1 MTVRETRAP
10 ERAHL
15 PGKITITVGIHAD
28 AGAEKHVPPPSSQ
41 AGAAND
47 TTAAA
52 ANDTGS
58 RADLTVADVATFN
71 EFGTSRIP
79 QRSFIRAWVDENAD
93 FIQKT
98 IAGQMRL
105 VAAGKLDAETAAER
119 IALACEGSMKQ
130 RISRGI
136 PPPNAPA
143 TIARKG
149 SSKPLI
155 HTGQLRK
162 AIRGRAVVGEAGE
175 ELDGSGNDVV
185 AAE

>member
-1 MTVRETRAP
+1 MTVRETRGS
-10 ERAHL
+10 ERARL
-15 PGKITITVGIHAD
+15 PAKITITVGVHAD
-28 AGAEKHVPPPSSQ
+28 AGAEKHVPPAAPS
-41 AGAAND
+41 AVAND
-47 TTAAA
+47 TQAA

-79 QRSFIRAWVDENAD
+79 QRSFIRAWFDESQD
-93 FIQKT
+93 FIAKT
-98 IAGQMRL
+98 LQSQMRL
-105 VAAGKLDAETAAER
+105 VLAGKLDAETAAER

-155 HTGQLRK
+155 HTGQLRN

-175 ELDGSGNDVV
+175 ELDGSSEVV